1 MGQCKSTPL
10 NETEMNEWYSFL
22 ELMKRQE
29 LYEDIPENAGSD
41 YFKKKKENVQFLETI
56 VKGMFIKGNC
66 TFNDIYK
73 TDLKNSVEK
82 LKADPNFKRMMK
94 SYKKAD
100 QLMEVAPTGQ
110 ESWVKFVEDEDIYID
125 CKPVD
130 VTGEVVDS
138 SSNILNMNNKSMDVL
153 QGLTDGVSG
162 GALFDNIGF
171 QTLLGIVL
179 LGVLYSIG
187 NYIFIKYPKNVT
199 ER

>member
-1 MGQCKSTPL
+1 
-10 NETEMNEWYSFL
+10 
-22 ELMKRQE
+22 
-29 LYEDIPENAGSD
+29 
-41 YFKKKKENVQFLETI
+41 
-56 VKGMFIKGNC
+56 MFIKGNC

>member
-22 ELMKRQE
+22 ELLRREE
-29 LYEDIPENAGSD
+29 LYKDIPENAGND
-41 YFKKKKENVQFLETI
+41 YFKKRKENLQLMEAI
-56 VKGMFIKGNC
+56 VKGWFIKGNC
-66 TFNDIYK
+66 TFNSVYK
-73 TDLKNSVEK
+73 TDLKNIVEK
-82 LKADPNFKRMMK
+82 FKADPNFKRMMK
-94 SYKKAD
+94 SYNKAD
-100 QLMEVAPTGQ
+100 QLMNVSSGQ

-138 SSNILNMNNKSMDVL
+138 SSNILNSNNKSMDVL
-153 QGLTDGVSG
+153 QGLTDGIGG

-179 LGVLYSIG
+179 LGILYSIG
-187 NYIFIKYPKNVT
+187 NYIFIKYPKNIT